1 MHSLQLVSNNQ
12 QKIQPSKQKILDNAR
27 VVAMESMLSGE
38 PLDKSVQRLTL
49 ALDKILECS
58 LCQVLLHTK
67 QAPHFKPLGHA
78 AVHFNP
84 FITKAI
90 EEYFCVKHITA
101 QNHDLNKEMVISAD
115 VNLTETWPSILQHS
129 EMQEIRANWTLPLVS
144 TGGVAVGLVSVFF
157 NKVKSP
163 TNEDLAILQQA
174 GRTIA
179 ALIVHSKSKT
189 QELTKR
195 VKLHQQLT
203 TKQNELDE
211 THSVLKKALAQRSE
225 VQSQVIELENMASLG
240 TMMSSLT
247 HEMNTPIG
255 ISITAASYLA
265 DLQHTALIK
274 LQNEQL
280 KKSELETYFQDSA
293 EASKII
299 VRNLSRAE
307 ELIKTFKQLSVDQH
321 SQDLRT
327 FNLCD
332 YVFEVLLT
340 LKPHLKASRHRFC
353 IDIHSE
359 LIIVSNPGALSQILI
374 NLIMNSVQH
383 AFPHGVRGRI
393 TIKARIHEA
402 GGQRH
407 LQLDYMDN
415 GIGMSESTI
424 ENIYKP
430 FFTLARETGGTGLG
444 MHICNNIVMKVL
456 RGNIDCI
463 SALGKGVHF
472 SINFPLK

>member
-1 MHSLQLVSNNQ
+1 M
-12 QKIQPSKQKILDNAR
+12 I
-27 VVAMESMLSGE
+27 
-38 PLDKSVQRLTL
+38 
-49 ALDKILECS
+49 
-58 LCQVLLHTK
+58 
-67 QAPHFKPLGHA
+67 
-78 AVHFNP
+78 
-84 FITKAI
+84 IT
-90 EEYFCVKHITA
+90 
-101 QNHDLNKEMVISAD
+101 AD
-115 VNLTETWPSILQHS
+115 VNASDTWPAILKHS
-129 EMQEIRANWTLPLVS
+129 DMQELRANWTLPLVS
-144 TGGVAVGLVSVFF
+144 VAGVTVGLVSVFF
-157 NKVKSP
+157 NKIKSP

-174 GRTIA
+174 GRSIA
-179 ALIVHSKSKT
+179 ALIAHSKSKT

-211 THSVLKKALAQRSE
+211 THTILKKALVQRSE

-255 ISITAASYLA
+255 ISITASSYLA
-265 DLQHTALIK
+265 DLQQAALVK
-274 LQNEQL
+274 LKNEQL

-299 VRNLSRAE
+299 ARNLSRAE

-321 SQDLRT
+321 SQDLRS
-327 FNLCD
+327 FDLCD
-332 YVFEVLLT
+332 YVFEVLLS
-340 LKPHLKASRHRFC
+340 LKPHLKTSRHRFC

-359 LIIVSNPGALSQILI
+359 LMLVSNPGALSQILI

-383 AFPHGVRGRI
+383 AFPHGVSGRI

-407 LQLDYMDN
+407 VQLDYIDN

-472 SINFPLK
+472 SINFPIK